1 VRQAALD
8 DAEQRL
14 QHEPQDERELL
25 RGNDSSGATCCTP
38 ALLTTM
44 STSPRR
50 ARPRPRTP
58 CQYRSLQRGRVRVGR
73 PVAADHLVEWLSSC
87 SDATSAPRSGLDPPD
102 IVWGH
107 TLAAG
112 TVAAGVIG
120 SAHTHTARTV
130 AAGAMGSAHTHTAR
144 TVAAAVI
151 DVHIAALTNYRPVQG
166 RWRCT
171 RTMHPLRGLS
181 PIHSSFVSDWKRK
194 NLIACSRN

>member
-1 VRQAALD
+1 MRRAALD
-8 DAEQRL
+8 DAERRL

-58 CQYRSLQRGRVRVGR
+58 CQYRRPQRGRVRVGR
-73 PVAADHLVEWLSSC
+73 PVAADHLAEWLSSC
-87 SDATSAPRSGLDPPD
+87 SDATSAPRSGLDPSD
-102 IVWGH
+102 ILWGH

-112 TVAAGVIG
+112 TMAAAVIG
-120 SAHTHTARTV
+120 SD
-130 AAGAMGSAHTHTAR
+130 HTHTAR